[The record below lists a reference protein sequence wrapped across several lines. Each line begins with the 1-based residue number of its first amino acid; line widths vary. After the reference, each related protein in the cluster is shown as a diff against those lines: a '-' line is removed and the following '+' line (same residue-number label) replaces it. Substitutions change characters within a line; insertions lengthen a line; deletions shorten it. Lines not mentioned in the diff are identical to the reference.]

1 MGTVFL
7 ASLCRYSSGV
17 PGRDHAS
24 GRLTR
29 SVALLDTRRE
39 LARPAGASSKVC
51 KNGLTSLR
59 ILGDNPESAMQ
70 IPPDNGEIMTHDE
83 ATLRAREIASRVL
96 APAAGP
102 KNKGGG
108 FSPEAVASLGQSGLL
123 ALLLPPALGVP
134 ALAPRP

>member
-7 ASLCRYSSGV
+7 ASMCRYSSGV

-59 ILGDNPESAMQ
+59 ILGDNPESAKQ
-70 IPPDNGEIMTHDE
+70 IPPDNGEILPTMGILWRPGSMLVGCLRRRPDLMTW
-83 ATLRAREIASRVL
+83 
-96 APAAGP
+96 
-102 KNKGGG
+102 
-108 FSPEAVASLGQSGLL
+108 
-123 ALLLPPALGVP
+123 
-134 ALAPRP
+134 

>member
-7 ASLCRYSSGV
+7 ASMCRYSSGV

-59 ILGDNPESAMQ
+59 ILGDNPESAKQ

-83 ATLRAREIASRVL
+83 IGRASCRERVEV
-96 APAAGP
+96 AG
-102 KNKGGG
+102 G
-108 FSPEAVASLGQSGLL
+108 E
-123 ALLLPPALGVP
+123 
-134 ALAPRP
+134 